1 MATRIPLGPIQE
13 PPYDAI
19 PHLLGENSAPANE
32 EALREALKGVE
43 LGAYDERILKW
54 MTLWETATVATVC
67 SWLERVRAEAASRG

>member
-19 PHLLGENSAPANE
+19 PYEPGTMSAPANE

-43 LGAYDERILKW
+43 LGAHDETILKW
-54 MTLWETATVATVC
+54 LTLWETATVATIC
-67 SWLERVRAEAASRG
+67 SWLLRKEAAGRG